1 MAAQGAEEGLWLR
14 AERQTGGRGRMGR
27 SWTSEPGNLHASTL
41 IRLRPGDPPAPTLA
55 LVCAVAAQETAQAM
69 LPAGLVTIKWP
80 NDLMVGNAKLCGM
93 LLERQGDAVI
103 AGFGLNVAHAPE
115 LPGRAATSL
124 AACGA
129 APEIDAAAVA
139 TDLAARFAHWLDI
152 WRREG
157 VERIR
162 TAWLRAAHQ
171 PGTPLRV
178 VQPDG
183 SELHGAF
190 DGLTADGGL
199 ILALEDGARHVIHAG
214 DVFAI

>member
-14 AERQTGGRGRMGR
+14 AERQTGGRGRLGR
-27 SWTSEPGNLHASTL
+27 VWASEPGNLHASTL

-55 LVCAVAAQETAQAM
+55 LVSAVAAQETAQAM
-69 LPAGLVTIKWP
+69 VPAARVTIKWP
-80 NDLMVGNAKLCGM
+80 NDLMVGGAKLCGM

-103 AGFGLNVAHAPE
+103 AGFGMNVAHAPE

-129 APEIDAAAVA
+129 APDIDAAAVA

-152 WRREG
+152 WRGEG

-183 SELHGAF
+183 SELNGAF

>member
-27 SWTSEPGNLHASTL
+27 VWTSEPGNLHASTL
-41 IRLRPGDPPAPTLA
+41 LRLRPGDPPAPTLA
-55 LVCAVAAQETAQAM
+55 LVSAVAAQETAQAM
-69 LPAGLVTIKWP
+69 LPSGLVTIKWP

-103 AGFGLNVAHAPE
+103 AGFGMNVAHAPE
-115 LPGRAATSL
+115 LPDRAATSL
-124 AACGA
+124 AARGA
-129 APEIDAAAVA
+129 APDIDAAAVA
-139 TDLAARFAHWLDI
+139 TDLAARFAHWLDL

-162 TAWLRAAHQ
+162 AAWLRAAHE